1 MSLRQKYVDILT
13 ALGAI
18 GAVSGSLLYGP
29 GALATA
35 GDDSAQTSRSA
46 SATEPVSER
55 LDALRQAIS
64 AIAGAGGVAVEGQTS
79 ASTPPYR
86 LAWGN
91 TNVQPGM
98 PWPNAVMPGFQGS
111 GGGSTYNRF
120 NPGLGAPN
128 PYNNWNNVAYP
139 QGYGPNTQLDSTD
152 STQCHFINSNS
163 RACSNGNSEQCQRV
177 MAFLRSCVANGA
189 IGPHGE

>member
-1 MSLRQKYVDILT
+1 MSLRQKYLDILT
-13 ALGAI
+13 AFGSV
-18 GAVSGSLLYGP
+18 GAVSVPLFFGP
-29 GALATA
+29 AALATA
-35 GDDSAQTSRSA
+35 SEDLAQTQRSA
-46 SATEPVSER
+46 ITSGPVSER
-55 LDALRQAIS
+55 LAAIRQAIS
-64 AIAGAGGVAVEGQTS
+64 ALVAEGRTTAVGQTD
-79 ASTPPYR
+79 ATAPPYR

-128 PYNNWNNVAYP
+128 PYNNWSNVAYP
-139 QGYGPNTQLDSTD
+139 QGYGPNTPLDPTD
-152 STQCHFINSNS
+152 STECHFIDRSG
-163 RACSNGNSEQCQRV
+163 ACSNGNSVQCQRA